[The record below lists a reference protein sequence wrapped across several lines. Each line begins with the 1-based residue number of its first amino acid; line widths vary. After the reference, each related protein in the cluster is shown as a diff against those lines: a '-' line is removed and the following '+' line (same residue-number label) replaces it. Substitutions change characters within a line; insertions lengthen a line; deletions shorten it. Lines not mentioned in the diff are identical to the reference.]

1 MAKVKI
7 TGHASG
13 TGILTVTAPNTSTDR
28 TITLPDATGTLL
40 NSDGS
45 GASLTALNATNLGSG
60 TVPTARLGS
69 GTANNTVHLRGD
81 GTWAAAGST
90 SASDLSSGTLANAR
104 LPAGTIVQVVH
115 TANGDYVNL
124 NTTGWTDSGTTV
136 SFTPVLA
143 SSKLFITGVANMSTW
158 STGSYHGEGLHRI
171 LVDSTQISQDTAFY
185 CSFPSGFTTAQFPSF
200 GVYTNSDT
208 NAKTIKLQGKNPD
221 TNSNAAINQYTGYC
235 QIIIWEVVA

>member
-69 GTANNTVHLRGD
+69 GTANSSVHLRGD
-81 GTWAAAGST
+81 GTWAAAGGGKVLQVVGGTDQATGSITATSFTDAGSSLAITPSATSSKILVLFSGHPRMYSASQDPQSVWTVYRAISGGATTNLGDSSAGFVYPYTNGSGSWDSKTINICYLDSPNTT
-90 SASDLSSGTLANAR
+90 SAITY
-104 LPAGTIVQVVH
+104 TIY
-115 TANGDYVNL
+115 GKM
-124 NTTGWTDSGTTV
+124 
-136 SFTPVLA
+136 LA
-143 SSKLFITGVANMSTW
+143 SSSQCNLGTGGEYNTW
-158 STGSYHGEGLHRI
+158 TLLEI
-171 LVDSTQISQDTAFY
+171 
-185 CSFPSGFTTAQFPSF
+185 
-200 GVYTNSDT
+200 GV
-208 NAKTIKLQGKNPD
+208 
-221 TNSNAAINQYTGYC
+221 
-235 QIIIWEVVA
+235 